1 MNLPP
6 FFKKNVSLLWVS
18 IPIGILGIIMFLGK
32 QWFRGAM
39 LLAFAIYFYTYE
51 RRKETRS
58 K

>member
-6 FFKKNVSLLWVS
+6 FLKKNVSPLWVS
-18 IPIGILGIIMFLGK
+18 IPMIILGILLLFSK

-39 LLAFAIYFYTYE
+39 LLAFAVYFYTYE

-58 K
+58 E